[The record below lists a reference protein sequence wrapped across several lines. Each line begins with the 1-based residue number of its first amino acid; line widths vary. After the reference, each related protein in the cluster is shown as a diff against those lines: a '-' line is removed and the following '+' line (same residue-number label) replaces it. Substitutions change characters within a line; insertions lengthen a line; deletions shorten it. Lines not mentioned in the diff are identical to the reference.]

1 MNAKK
6 NYFEVNLSQIGVNED
21 SGILQK
27 WLVEEGQ
34 FISVG
39 TIICEFE
46 TTKTIIEIEAD
57 NDGFILPIV
66 TESTEVKVGD
76 TIAVIVADKK
86 NIKAA
91 KLKYSKSRDAGK
103 EESNEKYK
111 ITKKAKE
118 LIEKHKIDLN
128 SISHKKG
135 IIRTEDILSKI
146 KESKGSST
154 HYELSIDSESKPL
167 IIYGAGKGAITLF
180 EAIDIKSI
188 YNVVCFVDDNK
199 SHENFLLELP
209 VFHSSELNNLKNK
222 GIKFI
227 ACEIINGKTRLKIKE
242 TVEELG
248 YELVNVIHPMAY
260 ISKSVKIGKGNYI
273 KSAAVIE
280 TNTTIGDCCIIDN
293 GAVIAHDN
301 RIGNGCH
308 IAPGASLGSS
318 ISIGDFTVIGIGACI
333 STNVKIGKNCIISVG
348 SSVTKDV
355 PNNSIVEGVPG
366 KVIGVVKK

>member
-1 MNAKK
+1 MESKK
-6 NYFEVNLSQIGVNED
+6 YIEVSLSQVGVNED
-21 SGILQK
+21 SGILQE

-46 TTKTIIEIEAD
+46 TTKTVIEIEVE
-57 NDGFILPIV
+57 NEGYIVPIV
-66 TESTEVKVGD
+66 AESAEVKVGD

-91 KLKYSKSRDAGK
+91 KSKYSKSRDAGK

-128 SISHKKG
+128 SISHKKE
-135 IIRTEDILSKI
+135 IIRTEDILSII
-146 KESKGSST
+146 KESEGSST
-154 HYELSIDSESKPL
+154 HYELSIDPESKPL

-227 ACEIINGKTRLKIKE
+227 ACEITNGRTRIRI
-242 TVEELG
+242 VEKVEKFG
-248 YELVNVIHPMAY
+248 YEVINVIHPNTY

-293 GAVIAHDN
+293 GSVIAHDN

-308 IAPGASLGSS
+308 IAPGVSLGSS
-318 ISIGDFTVIGIGACI
+318 ISIGAFTVIGIGASI
-333 STNVKIGKNCIISVG
+333 STDVNIGKNCIISVG

-355 PNNSIVEGVPG
+355 PDNSIVEGVPG
-366 KVIGVVKK
+366 KIIGTVKK

>member
-1 MNAKK
+1 MDSKK
-6 NYFEVNLSQIGVNED
+6 YIVVSLSQVGVNED
-21 SGILQK
+21 SGILQE
-27 WLVEEGQ
+27 WFVEEGQ

-46 TTKTIIEIEAD
+46 TTKTVLEIEAE
-57 NDGFILPIV
+57 NEGYIVPIV
-66 TESTEVKVGD
+66 AESAEVKVGD

-91 KLKYSKSRDAGK
+91 KSKYSKSMVAGK
-103 EESNEKYK
+103 EESNEKYN
-111 ITKKAKE
+111 ITKKAKKM
-118 LIEKHKIDLN
+118 IEKYKIDLN
-128 SISHKKG
+128 LISHKKE
-135 IIRTEDILSKI
+135 IIRTEDILSII
-146 KESKGSST
+146 KESEGAST
-154 HYELSIDSESKPL
+154 DYELSIDLESQPL

-180 EAIDIKSI
+180 EAINIKSI

-199 SHENFLLELP
+199 SHGKFLLELP
-209 VFHSSELNNLKNK
+209 VFHSSELSTLRNK

-227 ACEIINGKTRLKIKE
+227 ACEIMNGKTRLRIKE
-242 TVEELG
+242 SVEKLG
-248 YELVNVIHPMAY
+248 YELVNVIHPKTN

-273 KSAAVIE
+273 KLAAVID

-293 GAVIAHDN
+293 GSVIAHDN

-308 IAPGASLGSS
+308 IAPGVSLGSS

-355 PNNSIVEGVPG
+355 PDNSIVEGIPG
-366 KVIGVVKK
+366 KVIGAVKE

>member
-1 MNAKK
+1 MESKK
-6 NYFEVNLSQIGVNED
+6 YIEVSLSQVGVNED
-21 SGILQK
+21 SGILQE

-46 TTKTIIEIEAD
+46 TTKALIEIEVE
-57 NDGFILPIV
+57 NEGFIVPIV

-86 NIKAA
+86 NIKAV
-91 KLKYSKSRDAGK
+91 KSKYFKSRDTVK

-118 LIEKHKIDLN
+118 LIEKYQIDLN
-128 SISHKKG
+128 SISDKKE
-135 IIRTEDILSKI
+135 IIRTEDILSII
-146 KESKGSST
+146 KESKGSSI
-154 HYELSIDSESKPL
+154 HYELSIDPESQPL

-180 EAIDIKSI
+180 EAINIKSI
-188 YNVVCFVDDNK
+188 YKVVCFVDDDK
-199 SHENFLLELP
+199 SHERSFLELP
-209 VFHSSELNNLKNK
+209 VFHSSELNTLKNK

-242 TVEELG
+242 TVEKLG
-248 YELVNVIHPMAY
+248 YQLVNVIHPMAY

-293 GAVIAHDN
+293 GSVIAHDN
-301 RIGNGCH
+301 LIGNGCH
-308 IAPGASLGSS
+308 IAPGVSLGSS

-355 PNNSIVEGVPG
+355 PDNSIVEGIPG
-366 KVIGVVKK
+366 KVIGIVK

>member
-1 MNAKK
+1 MESKK
-6 NYFEVNLSQIGVNED
+6 YIEVSLSQVGVNED
-21 SGILQK
+21 SGILQE

-46 TTKTIIEIEAD
+46 TTKTLIEIEVE
-57 NDGFILPIV
+57 NEGYIVPIV
-66 TESTEVKVGD
+66 AESAEVKVGD

-91 KLKYSKSRDAGK
+91 KSKYSKSMDAGK
-103 EESNEKYK
+103 KESNEKYK

-118 LIEKHKIDLN
+118 LIEKYKIDLN
-128 SISHKKG
+128 SISRKKE
-135 IIRTEDILSKI
+135 IIRTEDILLII
-146 KESKGSST
+146 KESKGPLT
-154 HYELSIDSESKPL
+154 HDELIIDPESQPL
-167 IIYGAGKGAITLF
+167 IIYGSGKGAITVF
-180 EAIDIKSI
+180 EAINKEST
-188 YNVVCFVDDNK
+188 YNVVCFIDDNK

-209 VFHSSELNNLKNK
+209 VYHSSELSNLKNK

-227 ACEIINGKTRLKIKE
+227 ACEITNGRTRIRI
-242 TVEELG
+242 VEKVEKFG
-248 YELVNVIHPMAY
+248 YEVINVIHPNTY

-293 GAVIAHDN
+293 GSVIAHDN

-308 IAPGASLGSS
+308 IAPGVSLGSS
-318 ISIGDFTVIGIGACI
+318 ISIGAFTVIGIGASI
-333 STNVKIGKNCIISVG
+333 STDVNIGKNCIISVG

-355 PNNSIVEGVPG
+355 PDNSIVEGVPG
-366 KVIGVVKK
+366 KIIGTVKK